1 MSENKKIQT
10 LLREKKLKSLEC
22 TGNYLDNSKYISC
35 KSKLDQFYEEKANRI
50 RIRSKCFWDE
60 LKIPFIV
67 SLRKSFLKEELSNS
81 QKQAVIRLIEKK
93 DKDKRHIQNWRPLSL
108 LNTDGKILS
117 KALAPLLKKALP
129 FPISANQSAYVGG
142 RFISESGRLVF
153 NLLEISDTLKL
164 DGLLATIDIQKA
176 FDSVDHAFI
185 VSTLERYGF
194 GNRFVRW
201 VKGLLKNKESC
212 IINGDSTTKYFKLE
226 KDTIQGDPV
235 SVYLFILVL
244 EILFLCIKEN
254 KNTKG
259 LNIFNHTFLYTAYP
273 DDKTFSF

>member
-22 TGNYLDNSKYISC
+22 TGNYLNNSKYISC
-35 KSKLDQFYEEKANRI
+35 KSRLDQFCEEKGNRI
-50 RIRSKCFWDE
+50 RIRSKFFWDE

-93 DKDKRHIQNWRPLSL
+93 DKKKRYIQNCRPYSL

-117 KALAPLLKKALP
+117 KALAERLKKTLP
-129 FPISANQSAYVGG
+129 FPISTTQSAYVDG
-142 RFISESGRLVF
+142 RFISEGGRLVS
-153 NLLEISDTLKL
+153 NLLEISDKLKL

-185 VSTLERYGF
+185 VSALERYCF
-194 GNRFVRW
+194 GHRFVRW
-201 VKGLLKNKESC
+201 VKSLLKNQESC
-212 IINGDSTTKYFKLE
+212 IINGNNTTKYCKLE
-226 KDTIQGDPV
+226 KGTRQ
-235 SVYLFILVL
+235 
-244 EILFLCIKEN
+244 
-254 KNTKG
+254 
-259 LNIFNHTFLYTAYP
+259 
-273 DDKTFSF
+273 